1 MQIITR
7 ATEYIDPSRK
17 IPMIPPYVPDVRVSI
32 LAETEDYNHKL
43 MNIPHM
49 WKSTRGAGVKVVVLD
64 TGLPKHVDLAP
75 SGGKSFTGD
84 GYLFDENGHNT
95 HVAGIIAAIAHNG
108 MGVRGIAPDCDDYH
122 GAVLGADGSGSV
134 NSIIAGI
141 RWAVDEIG
149 AGVINMSLGIPASAS
164 RIRSLEQACDYA
176 VSQGVAVVAAAGN
189 ESGKVGQPAVFDSV
203 IAVAAVD
210 RNMRHANFSNVGGE
224 VDFAA
229 GGVNVFSTSL
239 NNTYARMSGTSMS
252 APALSGVAALILSD
266 ALNGNSPRKL
276 TPSEL
281 VDKLKKISYD
291 VGSNGFDAMTGNGI
305 PVFASTGD
313 TAPPVVGDSTW
324 RRILAWLRRFPFIT
338 AAI

>member
-7 ATEYIDPSRK
+7 ASEYLDPDRK
-17 IPMIPPYVPDVRVSI
+17 IPMITPYVPDVRVSI

-49 WKSTRGAGVKVVVLD
+49 WKSTMGSGIKVAVLD
-64 TGLPKHVDLAP
+64 TGLPQHVDIAP
-75 SGGKSFTGD
+75 IGGKSFTGD
-84 GYLFDENGHNT
+84 GYLIDENGHAS
-95 HVAGIIAAIAHNG
+95 HVGGIVAAIANNG
-108 MGVRGIAPDCDDYH
+108 MGVRGIAPDCEDYY

-149 AGVINMSLGIPASAS
+149 ADVINMSLGIPASAS

-189 ESGKVGQPAVFDSV
+189 EGGKVGQPAMFDSV

-210 RNMRHANFSNVGGE
+210 RNMRHANFSNIGGE

-229 GGVNVFSTSL
+229 GGVNVFSTYL
-239 NNTYARMSGTSMS
+239 NNTYSRMSGTSM
-252 APALSGVAALILSD
+252 ACPALAGVAALILSD
-266 ALNGNSPRKL
+266 ALNGPDPRKL
-276 TPSEL
+276 TPGEL

-291 VGSNGFDAMTGNGI
+291 VGSNGFDTMTGNGI
-305 PVFASTGD
+305 PVFANTDQNQGAANR
-313 TAPPVVGDSTW
+313 TTW
-324 RRILAWLRRFPFIT
+324 RRILAWLRRFPFIV